1 MPLGFDSCGIFY
13 IGGKAQV
20 SPTWCFS
27 DIDWLC
33 AVGEAP
39 AVADKVSSSAVA
51 DKANKT
57 DRKLHP
63 FTGPEGG
70 NFPGQLWWSYRSVK
84 EDETWS
90 KKDFKARLTEMLEPT
105 TNDDEY
111 VAWFQQNQGK
121 GYCPFLRIKQK

>member
-1 MPLGFDSCGIFY
+1 MP
-13 IGGKAQV
+13 KAQAK
-20 SPTWCFS
+20 
-27 DIDWLC
+27 
-33 AVGEAP
+33 AVWRKVVRFDEAP

-84 EDETWS
+84 EDENWP
-90 KKDFKARLTEMLEPT
+90 KKDFKARLTEMLQPT

-121 GYCPFLRIKQK
+121 GYCPFLRSNKNDGHQ